1 MLIESLRD
9 PYGTLS
15 ATLCRTLNEPQIN
28 AKENY
33 RPAGLRSAVLY
44 FAARRESCEGM
55 SNTQTMETILKSQKA
70 LPERGRRLFEL

>member
-1 MLIESLRD
+1 MLIESLHD
-9 PYGTLS
+9 PYGALA

-44 FAARRESCEGM
+44 FAARRESCEGDVKH
-55 SNTQTMETILKSQKA
+55 SNDGDYPKIPRGSCCKGSQA
-70 LPERGRRLFEL
+70 F